1 MHVGLYQ
8 TWQLLLDYGCA
19 VAECLTMQTIASC
32 TRQCRFRGPF
42 EHSES
47 GTSDLLLPLR
57 FQPGQS
63 GLGRNVRRRVVTEGS
78 MLADGG
84 VEILTRPG

>member
-1 MHVGLYQ
+1 
-8 TWQLLLDYGCA
+8 
-19 VAECLTMQTIASC
+19 MQTIASC
-32 TRQCRFRGPF
+32 TGQGRFRGPF

-57 FQPGQS
+57 FQPSQS

-78 MLADGG
+78 LLADGRS
-84 VEILTRPG
+84 EILMRPG

>member
-1 MHVGLYQ
+1 
-8 TWQLLLDYGCA
+8 
-19 VAECLTMQTIASC
+19 MQTIASC
-32 TRQCRFRGPF
+32 TGQGRFRGPF

-78 MLADGG
+78 LLADGG
-84 VEILTRPG
+84 SEILMRPG